1 MDQELRS
8 GCNLCFPKVFCY
20 GLAFG
25 EGLAVS
31 RCEQVPDA
39 LWSLGSC
46 PAAGRRMRDSRAWIR
61 AGGGTAGITRAL
73 GWLAANQP
81 GWRGPGE
88 ASSQ

>member
-8 GCNLCFPKVFCY
+8 GCSLCFPKVFCY

-31 RCEQVPDA
+31 RCEQVPDV

-46 PAAGRRMRDSRAWIR
+46 PAAGRRMWDSTAWIR
-61 AGGGTAGITRAL
+61 AGGGTPGVTGAL
-73 GWLAANQP
+73 GWPAVNQP
-81 GWRGPGE
+81 GWRGPRE